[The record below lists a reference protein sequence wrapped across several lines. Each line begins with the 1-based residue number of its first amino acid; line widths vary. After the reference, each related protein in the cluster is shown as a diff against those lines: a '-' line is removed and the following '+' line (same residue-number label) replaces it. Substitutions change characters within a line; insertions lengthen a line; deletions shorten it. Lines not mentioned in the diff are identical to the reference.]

1 MTGAEDLEQFINRQE
16 NAVRKYRRLFK
27 LAEFVILTLAIYT
40 VLLLVNMEN
49 AFGLVRALELYVG
62 KSYDVASLTISFS
75 TIALLLISIGV
86 SLTVTLLL
94 YRREKSTSIILLAE
108 EKYPALKERLRTAY
122 DNRNLNNVIV
132 KDLIYSVLEGT
143 KEIHSSAFLDR
154 KKLKVTLILL
164 IFTTSALGIVIYSDF
179 RTDITPE
186 GMKEVIDNIP
196 GIPGNGDTPEDY
208 FPSDGEGNDN
218 GRENITGEPAVVVVE
233 GEEVDLSIPP
243 GSESGFTPT
252 GEEDENQP
260 EFKPSSSYEVG
271 QMTAPAY
278 LEELPKGYEPIIKSY
293 FEELTR

>member
-1 MTGAEDLEQFINRQE
+1 MTGAEDLEKFIHRQE
-16 NAVRKYRRLFK
+16 NAVRKYQRLFK

-49 AFGLVRALELYVG
+49 AFGLVRALELYAE
-62 KSYDVASLTISFS
+62 KSYNVASLTISFS
-75 TIALLLISIGV
+75 TIALLLISIGI
-86 SLTVTLLL
+86 SLTITLLL
-94 YRREKSTSIILLAE
+94 YRREKSTSVILLAE
-108 EKYPALKERLRTAY
+108 EKYPVLKERLRTAY
-122 DNRNLNNVIV
+122 DNRKLSNIIAN
-132 KDLIYSVLEGT
+132 DLIYSVLEST

-154 KKLKVTLILL
+154 KKLKVILILL
-164 IFTTSALGIVIYSDF
+164 IFTSSTLGIVIYSDF

-196 GIPGNGDTPEDY
+196 GIPDNDDTPEDY
-208 FPSDGEGNDN
+208 FPSNGEGNEAGN
-218 GRENITGEPAVVVVE
+218 ENITGEPVVVVVE

-252 GEEDENQP
+252 GEEDETQP
-260 EFKPSSSYEVG
+260 EFKPSSSYEIG

-278 LEELPKGYEPIIKSY
+278 REELPQGYEPIIKSY